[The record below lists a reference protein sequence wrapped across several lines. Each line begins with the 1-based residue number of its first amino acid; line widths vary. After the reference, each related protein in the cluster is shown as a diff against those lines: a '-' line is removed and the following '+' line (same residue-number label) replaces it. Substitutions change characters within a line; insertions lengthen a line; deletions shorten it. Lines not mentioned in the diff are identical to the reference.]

1 MNRMPFSA
9 VSAPTVNG
17 LAAALNA
24 RGSWQWT
31 ARTDDVDHHARAQPQ
46 WRQEY
51 EQLSPGRFQG
61 LVQHVQLPGVRL
73 VREESNQA
81 LRQRGDLGSGAYGFA
96 MPLQQTGHAIFNG
109 QRVERD
115 AIMVGRSEEL
125 DLCSPRDFRL
135 IAAVVDADLLAPLW
149 ERMYLKPLSPWIRA
163 QLVLPARPAA
173 AEALRALHLR
183 AMAAVT
189 DEGAPLRDDLA
200 LRQLRD
206 AVLIEWIEALPP
218 QVDTSELSK
227 VAERKRLVDRACELM
242 LSHADEPLSMLEVCQ
257 RVGASRR
264 KLNYCFQDVLG
275 TNPVKYLRA
284 VRLNGVR
291 RELRRGG
298 AAVQDVAT
306 RWGFWHLGQFSRDY
320 KAQFGE
326 LPSTTLRGDGPRTPP
341 SSRENPTSPLLFLD
355 NAR

>member
-1 MNRMPFSA
+1 MRGMSPID
-9 VSAPTVNG
+9 PTGTPPGVPLP
-17 LAAALNA
+17 LAAP
-24 RGSWQWT
+24 GSWQWT
-31 ARTDDVDHHARAQPQ
+31 ALTDDVDHHAHAQPQ
-46 WRQEY
+46 WHQRY
-51 EQLSPGRFQG
+51 EQLSPGRFAG

-81 LRQRGDLGSGAYGFA
+81 LRQRGDLGAGAYGFA
-96 MPLQQTGHAIFNG
+96 MPLHQASPAIFNG

-135 IAAVVDADLLAPLW
+135 IAAVVDAALLAPLW
-149 ERMYLKPLSPWIRA
+149 ERMYLKPLSPWIQS

-183 AMAAVT
+183 AMATVT
-189 DEGAPLRDDLA
+189 GEGAGLRDEQA

-206 AVLIEWIEALPP
+206 EVLIEWIEALPP
-218 QVDTSELSK
+218 QVDTSDLLRVS
-227 VAERKRLVDRACELM
+227 ARKRLVDRACELM

-257 RVGASRR
+257 QVGASRR
-264 KLNYCFQDVLG
+264 KLNYCFQEVLG

-284 VRLNGVR
+284 LRLNGAR
-291 RELRRGG
+291 RELRR
-298 AAVQDVAT
+298 ASTAVQDVAT
-306 RWGFWHLGQFSRDY
+306 RWGFWHLGQFARDY

-326 LPSTTLRGDGPRTPP
+326 LPSQTVRAA
-341 SSRENPTSPLLFLD
+341 SH
-355 NAR
+355 